1 MAGLFVRWMRAEDG
15 GTAAEYAIVASLIA
29 AVIAGTVALIG
40 ARTAQFF
47 VIPWP

>member
-1 MAGLFVRWMRAEDG
+1 MAKLLVRWVRSDAG